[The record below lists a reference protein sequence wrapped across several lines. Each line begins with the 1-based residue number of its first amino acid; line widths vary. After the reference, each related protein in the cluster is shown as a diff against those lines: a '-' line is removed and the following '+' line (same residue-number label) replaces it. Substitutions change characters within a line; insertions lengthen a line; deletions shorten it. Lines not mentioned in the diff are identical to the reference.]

1 MRKDPVRLEEWLTRD
16 YVDRASKLSEFMV
29 RQPDDPTISTED
41 LIATVVVVLVLI
53 ITWMVMSW

>member
-41 LIATVVVVLVLI
+41 LIATVVVLVLI

>member
-41 LIATVVVVLVLI
+41 LIATVVVLVLI
-53 ITWMVMSW
+53 ITWVVMSW